1 MREAIPR
8 RSQFNILH
16 PSSGNKVDV
25 MVASAEEY
33 DQLRMSRRRQLE
45 LEPALLPFFASPEDV
60 ILKKLQ
66 YYQLG
71 GSEKHLRDIASM
83 LLIRGEAIDRAYI
96 VEWAAKLG
104 VTSEW
109 ELVRQRVDEAKP

>member
-1 MREAIPR
+1 
-8 RSQFNILH
+8 
-16 PSSGNKVDV
+16 
-25 MVASAEEY
+25 
-33 DQLRMSRRRQLE
+33 LE